1 MKVETEMVQ
10 VRHEPA
16 VREKGRTKSDQGR
29 TIERSSLMNIGKR
42 VDYALRALSYL
53 AAQSPEVTV
62 SRREIQMK
70 QDIPAH
76 FLSKIMKRLES
87 GGFIQSYM
95 GARGGFTLKRSAE
108 EINLKEVYE
117 CLEGPLTLMGCL
129 EEKERACRYCSVC
142 SQISI
147 WHEAQRILGNYLAG
161 ISLQQI
167 AHRSGLREELALWE
181 RRPSNTSTTI
191 PSETSPPLNTH

>member
-1 MKVETEMVQ
+1 MTQ

-16 VREKGRTKSDQGR
+16 AREKARAKNAPKRST
-29 TIERSSLMNIGKR
+29 ERSSLMNIGKR

-53 AAQSPEVTV
+53 AAQAPGCTV
-62 SRREIQMK
+62 SRREIQTK
-70 QDIPAH
+70 QDIPTH

-87 GGFIQSYM
+87 GGFVQSYM
-95 GARGGFTLKRSAE
+95 GSHGGFTLKRSAK
-108 EINLKEVYE
+108 EITLKEVYE

-181 RRPSNTSTTI
+181 RRPLNTTPVMRTDTTSTVH
-191 PSETSPPLNTH
+191 THSASS

>member
-1 MKVETEMVQ
+1 MKAPKEMTQ
-10 VRHEPA
+10 SSHEPVVH
-16 VREKGRTKSDQGR
+16 VRTRVKNSQDRP
-29 TIERSSLMNIGKR
+29 IERSSLMNIGKR

-53 AAQSPEVTV
+53 AAQAPGATV
-62 SRREIQMK
+62 SRREIQTK

-87 GGFIQSYM
+87 GGFVQSYM
-95 GARGGFTLKRSAE
+95 GARGGFTLKRSAG

-147 WHEAQRILGNYLAG
+147 WYEAQRILGNYLAG

-181 RRPSNTSTTI
+181 RRPWNTATTMH
-191 PSETSPPLNTH
+191 PQVASAVNSH

>member
-1 MKVETEMVQ
+1 M
-10 VRHEPA
+10 A
-16 VREKGRTKSDQGR
+16 QGR
-29 TIERSSLMNIGKR
+29 DERVTREQPVAKTLQGRSPERSSLMNIGKR

-53 AAQSPEVTV
+53 AAQTSGSTV
-62 SRREIQMK
+62 SRREIQTK

-87 GGFIQSYM
+87 GGFVQSYM
-95 GARGGFTLKRSAE
+95 GARGGFVLKRAPQ

-147 WHEAQRILGNYLAG
+147 WHEAQRILANYLAG
-161 ISLQQI
+161 ISLQHI

-181 RRPSNTSTTI
+181 RRPWNTSTTI
-191 PSETSPPLNTH
+191 PSETSTPLNPHS

>member
-1 MKVETEMVQ
+1 MTQ

-16 VREKGRTKSDQGR
+16 VREKARAKSVHR
-29 TIERSSLMNIGKR
+29 RSTERSSLMNIGKR

-53 AAQSPEVTV
+53 AAQAPEYTV
-62 SRREIQMK
+62 SRREIQTK

-87 GGFIQSYM
+87 GGFVQSHM
-95 GARGGFTLKRSAE
+95 GARGGFTLKRSAQ
-108 EINLKEVYE
+108 EITLKEVYE

-147 WHEAQRILGNYLAG
+147 WHEAQRILGNYLAS

-167 AHRSGLREELALWE
+167 AHRTGLREELALWE
-181 RRPSNTSTTI
+181 RRPWNTSPAMRAQI
-191 PSETSPPLNTH
+191 TSTMSTH

>member
-1 MKVETEMVQ
+1 MAQ
-10 VRHEPA
+10 IRHERA
-16 VREKGRTKSDQGR
+16 IQEKSQLKSTQGR
-29 TIERSSLMNIGKR
+29 SIERSSLMNIGKR

-53 AAQSPEVTV
+53 AAQTPGCTV
-62 SRREIQMK
+62 SRREIQTK
-70 QDIPAH
+70 QDIPTH

-87 GGFIQSYM
+87 GGFVQSYM
-95 GARGGFTLKRSAE
+95 GARGGFTLKRSAT

-161 ISLQQI
+161 ISLQHI
-167 AHRSGLREELALWE
+167 AHRAGLREELALWE
-181 RRPSNTSTTI
+181 RRPWNTPSAMRTEVTSTVNMH
-191 PSETSPPLNTH
+191 STSS

>member
-1 MKVETEMVQ
+1 MAQ
-10 VRHEPA
+10 IRHERA
-16 VREKGRTKSDQGR
+16 VREKPQLKSSQGR
-29 TIERSSLMNIGKR
+29 SIERSSLMNIGKR

-53 AAQSPEVTV
+53 AAQAPGYTV
-62 SRREIQMK
+62 SRREIQTK
-70 QDIPAH
+70 QDIPTH

-87 GGFIQSYM
+87 GGFVQSHM
-95 GARGGFTLKRSAE
+95 GARGGFTLKRSAT

-161 ISLQQI
+161 ISLQNI
-167 AHRSGLREELALWE
+167 AHRAGLREELALWE
-181 RRPSNTSTTI
+181 RRPWNMPSAMRTDVTSTM
-191 PSETSPPLNTH
+191 NTHSTS

>member
-1 MKVETEMVQ
+1 MVK
-10 VRHEPA
+10 
-16 VREKGRTKSDQGR
+16 VREESVAREKVPAKRDRRRSS
-29 TIERSSLMNIGKR
+29 ERSSLMNIGKR

-53 AAQSPEVTV
+53 AAQTPDCPV
-62 SRREIQMK
+62 SRREIQTK

-87 GGFIQSYM
+87 GGFVQSYM
-95 GARGGFTLKRSAE
+95 GARGGFTLKRSPE

-147 WHEAQRILGNYLAG
+147 WHEAQRLLGNYLAG
-161 ISLQQI
+161 VSLQHI

-181 RRPSNTSTTI
+181 RRPWSAHHVSV
-191 PSETSPPLNTH
+191 HHG

>member
-1 MKVETEMVQ
+1 MKETGMA
-10 VRHEPA
+10 R
-16 VREKGRTKSDQGR
+16 VREEQVTRDEASVKSAQGR
-29 TIERSSLMNIGKR
+29 SAERSSLMNIGKR

-53 AAQSPEVTV
+53 AAQAPGNTV
-62 SRREIQMK
+62 SRREIQTK

-87 GGFIQSYM
+87 GGFVQSYM
-95 GARGGFTLKRSAE
+95 GARGGFTLKRSPE

-161 ISLQQI
+161 ISLQHI

-181 RRPSNTSTTI
+181 RRTWNASSAMRTDLTSTV
-191 PSETSPPLNTH
+191 NTH